1 MGLIIFFL
9 KLRLCYVLLGR
20 KPVYSVQT
28 AISTLFGEVHFCG
41 NYLRN
46 CIKRSVAPA
55 ERFCLFIIF
64 FFGLLSFPNFSL
76 IIFHFAFGRTSLF
89 IRATHFYVCCGYLLG
104 VETFERAGVWV
115 NRRTSYLI
123 HDLAREN
130 GA

>member
-1 MGLIIFFL
+1 MAIILGTASKDLLPQLNASVFL
-9 KLRLCYVLLGR
+9 
-20 KPVYSVQT
+20 
-28 AISTLFGEVHFCG
+28 LF
-41 NYLRN
+41 
-46 CIKRSVAPA
+46 
-55 ERFCLFIIF
+55 F

>member
-64 FFGLLSFPNFSL
+64 FFDYFLSL
-76 IIFHFAFGRTSLF
+76 IFH
-89 IRATHFYVCCGYLLG
+89 
-104 VETFERAGVWV
+104 
-115 NRRTSYLI
+115 
-123 HDLAREN
+123 
-130 GA
+130 